1 MVHRFREENSES
13 VNSLYGKRLIHFL
26 FKKRTYFTVMGL
38 AASSGHDNDD
48 LIDKLI
54 DANIVITHRVETAL
68 R

>member
-1 MVHRFREENSES
+1 
-13 VNSLYGKRLIHFL
+13 
-26 FKKRTYFTVMGL
+26 MGL

-54 DANIVITHRVETAL
+54 DANIVVTHRVEIAL